1 MIEPT
6 HNSGQ
11 SKSSGPLAVS
21 AAFLGWTIDSFDF
34 FVVVMTLSAIAAD
47 FHVSRPQIALT
58 LTATLFMRPV
68 GAFGFGLLAD
78 RYGRRPLLVA
88 NVLFYTVME
97 VASGFAPDYM
107 TFFILRMLYGIG
119 MGGNWGVG
127 ASLALESVPTKWRGT
142 VSGLLQEGYSFGN
155 LLAAIA
161 YFTIYPI
168 WGWRAMFFVGA
179 LPALLTV
186 ALCLKVTEP
195 EAWKEQRTTDWGEYK
210 AAVRSNLSRFG
221 YMVLLM
227 TMMTFISHGTQD
239 MYPTYLQRQR
249 GFDVRMTSIIT
260 SISMIGAMMGG
271 LVGGTLSN
279 RLGRRRMIVT
289 ALLLCTCVIPL
300 WVGAPQTA
308 LVMMGAYLMQFMVQA
323 AWGVIPAHLTELSPS
338 QLRGIFP
345 GLSYQIGVV
354 LSSSVGWI
362 ESELGEH
369 FSYTVSMGFLA
380 AVVLLIGAVVVW
392 VGPEAKNVSF
402 RKEPVP
408 EPEPEPVLSGK

>member
-47 FHVSRPQIALT
+47 FNVSRPQIALT

-97 VASGFAPDYM
+97 VASGFAPDYT

-127 ASLALESVPTKWRGT
+127 ASLALETVPPKWRGT

-161 YFTIYPI
+161 YFTIFPI

-210 AAVRSNLSRFG
+210 AAVRSNMSRFG

-239 MYPTYLQRQR
+239 MYPTYLQRQLKL
-249 GFDVRMTSIIT
+249 DVHWTSIIT
-260 SISMIGAMMGG
+260 SISMVGAMMGG
-271 LVGGTLSN
+271 LVGGTCSN
-279 RLGRRRMIVT
+279 ILGRKRMIVI
-289 ALLLCTCVIPL
+289 ALLLCVCVIPL
-300 WVGAPQTA
+300 WVGTEQRPF
-308 LVMMGAYLMQFMVQA
+308 VMAGAYLMQFMVQA
-323 AWGVIPAHLTELSPS
+323 AWGVIPAHLTELSPG

-369 FSYTVSMGFLA
+369 FSYTESMGYLA

-392 VGPEAKNVSF
+392 MGPEAKNVSF
-402 RKEPVP
+402 RKEPAP
-408 EPEPEPVLSGK
+408 APEPEPVLSGK

>member
-6 HNSGQ
+6 HSSGQ
-11 SKSSGPLAVS
+11 SKSSGPIAVS

-47 FHVSRPQIALT
+47 FGVSRPQVALT

-68 GAFGFGLLAD
+68 GAFAFGLLAD

-97 VASGFAPDYM
+97 VASGFAPDYT

-161 YFTIYPI
+161 YFTIFPV

-179 LPALLTV
+179 IPALLTI
-186 ALCLKVTEP
+186 ALCLKVSEP
-195 EAWKEQRTTDWGEYK
+195 EAWKEQRTNDWGTYK
-210 AAVRSNLSRFG
+210 AAVFGNMHRFG

-279 RLGRRRMIVT
+279 RLGRRRMIVI
-289 ALLLCTCVIPL
+289 ALLLCVCVIPL
-300 WVGAPQTA
+300 WVGAPITP
-308 LVMMGAYLMQFMVQA
+308 LVMVGAYLMQFMVQA
-323 AWGVIPAHLTELSPS
+323 AWGVIPAHLTELSPGP
-338 QLRGIFP
+338 LRGIFP
-345 GLSYQIGVV
+345 GLSYQLGVV

-362 ESELGEH
+362 EAELGEH
-369 FSYTVSMGFLA
+369 FSYTASMGGLA

-392 VGPEAKNVSF
+392 KGPEAKDVSF
-402 RKEPVP
+402 RKQPVP
-408 EPEPEPVLSGK
+408 ETVLSGK

>member
-6 HNSGQ
+6 HHSGQ

-47 FHVSRPQIALT
+47 FGVSRPQVALT

-68 GAFGFGLLAD
+68 GAFAFGLLAD

-97 VASGFAPDYM
+97 VASGFAPDYT

-127 ASLALESVPTKWRGT
+127 ASLALESVPAKWRGT

-161 YFTIYPI
+161 YFTIFPV

-179 LPALLTV
+179 IPALLTV
-186 ALCLKVTEP
+186 ALCLKVSEP
-195 EAWKEQRTTDWGEYK
+195 EAWKEQRTNDWGTYK
-210 AAVRSNLSRFG
+210 AAVFGNLPRFG
-221 YMVLLM
+221 YMILLM

-249 GFDVRMTSIIT
+249 HFDVPMTAIIT

-279 RLGRRRMIVT
+279 RLGRRRMIVI
-289 ALLLCTCVIPL
+289 ALLLCVCVIPL
-300 WVGAPQTA
+300 WVGASITP
-308 LVMMGAYLMQFMVQA
+308 LVMVGAYLMQFMVQA
-323 AWGVIPAHLTELSPS
+323 AWGVIPAHLTELSPGP
-338 QLRGIFP
+338 LRGIFP
-345 GLSYQIGVV
+345 GLSYQLGVV

-362 ESELGEH
+362 EAELGEH
-369 FSYTVSMGFLA
+369 FSYTASMGGLA

-392 VGPEAKNVSF
+392 KGPEAKDVSF
-402 RKEPVP
+402 RKQPAP
-408 EPEPEPVLSGK
+408 ETVLTGK

>member
-6 HNSGQ
+6 HSSGQ
-11 SKSSGPLAVS
+11 KKSSGPLAVS

-78 RYGRRPLLVA
+78 RYGRRPLLIA

-97 VASGFAPDYM
+97 VLSGFAPDYT

-127 ASLALESVPTKWRGT
+127 ASLALETVPPKWRGT

-161 YFTIYPI
+161 YFTIFPI

-186 ALCLKVTEP
+186 ALCLKVAEP
-195 EAWKEQRTTDWGEYK
+195 EAWKEQRTNDWGVYK
-210 AAVRSNLSRFG
+210 AAVFGNLQRFG

-249 GFDVRMTSIIT
+249 GFDVHMTSIIT

-271 LVGGTLSN
+271 LVGGTCSN
-279 RLGRRRMIVT
+279 ILGRRRMIVI
-289 ALLLCTCVIPL
+289 ALLLCVCVIPL

-308 LVMMGAYLMQFMVQA
+308 LVMAGGYLMQFMVQA

-362 ESELGEH
+362 ESVLGEH

-392 VGPEAKNVSF
+392 MGPEAKNVSF
-402 RKEPVP
+402 RKEPAP
-408 EPEPEPVLSGK
+408 APEPEPVLSGK

>member
-47 FHVSRPQIALT
+47 FGVSRPQIALT

-88 NVLFYTVME
+88 NVLFYTIME
-97 VASGFAPDYM
+97 VASGFAPNYM

-127 ASLALESVPTKWRGT
+127 ASLALETVPPKWRGT

-161 YFTIYPI
+161 YFTIFPV

-186 ALCLKVTEP
+186 ALCLKVAEP
-195 EAWKEQRTTDWGEYK
+195 EAWKEQQTNDWGVYK
-210 AAVRSNLSRFG
+210 AAVFGNMRRFG

-249 GFDVRMTSIIT
+249 GFNVSMTSIIT

-279 RLGRRRMIVT
+279 KLGRRRMIVI
-289 ALLLCTCVIPL
+289 ALLLCVCVIPL

-308 LVMMGAYLMQFMVQA
+308 LVMAGAYLMQFMVQA

-392 VGPEAKNVSF
+392 IGPEAKNVSF
-402 RKEPVP
+402 RKEPAP
-408 EPEPEPVLSGK
+408 APEPEPVLSGK